1 MFSGKR
7 ILLGVCGGIAAYKTA
22 NLVRLFIKAGAE
34 VKVVM
39 TPASKDFVTPLTL
52 ATLSKNPVHFDFINE
67 DNGELSWNNHVDLG
81 KWADLMVVAPATAST
96 LSKMAQGTC
105 DNLLLATYLSC
116 PSPVYVAPA
125 MDLDMYAHPTTAA
138 TLKTLQ
144 EHKVHVIPVNSGFLA
159 SGLEGEGRMAEPEEI
174 VAFIENKIRESLP
187 LKGRKILVTAGPT
200 RESIDP
206 VRFLSNRSTGT
217 MGYQIALKAF
227 ELGAEVVLI
236 SGPVCPIKLP
246 SPIQRI
252 EVESAFEMSSEVR
265 KYFSSS
271 DCFVSTAAVADFTPL
286 VVAEHKI
293 KKGENSL
300 NIELKKTEDILA
312 SAGKLKS
319 EGQILIGFALES
331 DNGIESAKSKLE
343 RKNLDAIALNSLE
356 VKGAGFGN
364 STNQLTLFFKDSKQ
378 VKLPLADKSII
389 AAQFWEALIDAVL

>member
-1 MFSGKR
+1 
-7 ILLGVCGGIAAYKTA
+7 
-22 NLVRLFIKAGAE
+22 
-34 VKVVM
+34 M
-39 TPASKDFVTPLTL
+39 TPASKDFITPLTL
-52 ATLSKNPVHFDFINE
+52 ATLSKNPVHFDFVNE

-138 TLKTLQ
+138 TLKSLQ

-236 SGPVCPIKLP
+236 SGPVFPIKLP

-265 KYFSSS
+265 KHFSSS

-319 EGQILIGFALES
+319 EGQILVGFALES

-364 STNQLTLFFKDSKQ
+364 STNQLTLFFKDSEQ

>member
-1 MFSGKR
+1 
-7 ILLGVCGGIAAYKTA
+7 
-22 NLVRLFIKAGAE
+22 
-34 VKVVM
+34 VM

-52 ATLSKNPVHFDFINE
+52 ATLSKNPVHFDFVNE
-67 DNGELSWNNHVDLG
+67 DNGELSWNNHVELG

-144 EHKVHVIPVNSGFLA
+144 NHKVHVIPVNSGFLA

-187 LKGRKILVTAGPT
+187 LKGKKILVTAGPT

-246 SPIQRI
+246 SSIQRI
-252 EVESAFEMSSEVR
+252 EVESAFEMSSAVH
-265 KYFSSS
+265 KHFSSS

-286 VVAEHKI
+286 AVAEHKI

-319 EGQILIGFALES
+319 ENQILIGFALES
-331 DNGIESAKSKLE
+331 DNGVESAQSKLE

-378 VKLPLADKSII
+378 VKLPLDDKSII
-389 AAQFWEALIDAVL
+389 ASQFWEALIDAVL

>member
-1 MFSGKR
+1 MLSGKR

-52 ATLSKNPVHFDFINE
+52 ATLSNNPVHFDFIKE
-67 DNGELSWNNHVDLG
+67 DNGELSWNNHVELG
-81 KWADLMVVAPATAST
+81 KWADLMVVAPTTAST

-116 PSPVYVAPA
+116 PSAVYVSPA

-138 TLKTLQ
+138 TLKTLKK
-144 EHKVHVIPVNSGFLA
+144 HKVHVIPVNSGFLA

-174 VAFIENKIRESLP
+174 LAFIENKIRESLP
-187 LKGRKILVTAGPT
+187 LKGKKILVTAGPT

-227 ELGAEVVLI
+227 ELGAEVILI
-236 SGPVCPIKLP
+236 SGPVFPVKLP
-246 SPIQRI
+246 SSIQRI

-271 DCFVSTAAVADFTPL
+271 DCFVSTAAVADFTPSE
-286 VVAEHKI
+286 VAEHKI
-293 KKGENSL
+293 KKGENLLSL
-300 NIELKKTEDILA
+300 QLKKTEDILA
-312 SAGKLKS
+312 ALGKLKS
-319 EGQILIGFALES
+319 EDQVVIGFALES
-331 DNGIESAKSKLE
+331 DKGVESAKSKLE

-356 VKGAGFGN
+356 VEGAGFGK
-364 STNQLTLFFKDSKQ
+364 STNQLVLFFKDSRQ
-378 VKLPLADKSII
+378 VMLPLADKSII
-389 AAQFWEALIDAVL
+389 ASQFWETLIDSVL

>member
-1 MFSGKR
+1 MLSGKR
-7 ILLGVCGGIAAYKTA
+7 ILLGVCGGIAAYKMA

-52 ATLSKNPVHFDFINE
+52 TTLSKNPVHFDFIKE
-67 DNGELSWNNHVDLG
+67 DNGELSWNNHVELG

-125 MDLDMYAHPTTAA
+125 MDLDMYAHSTTAA
-138 TLKTLQ
+138 TLKTLM

-174 VAFIENKIRESLP
+174 VVFIEKTIRESLP
-187 LKGRKILVTAGPT
+187 LKGKKILVTAGPT

-236 SGPVCPIKLP
+236 SGPVCPLKLP
-246 SPIQRI
+246 SSIQRI
-252 EVESAFEMSSEVR
+252 EVECAFEMSSEVH
-265 KYFSSS
+265 KHFSSS
-271 DCFVSTAAVADFTPL
+271 DCFISTAAVADFTPSK
-286 VVAEHKI
+286 VAEQKI

-300 NIELKKTEDILA
+300 NLQLKKTEDILA
-312 SAGKLKS
+312 TVGKLKS
-319 EGQILIGFALES
+319 ENQVLIGFALES
-331 DNGIESAKSKLE
+331 DNGVESAISKLE

-356 VKGAGFGN
+356 VKGAGFGK
-364 STNQLTLFFKDSKQ
+364 STNQLTLFLKDSRQ

-389 AAQFWEALIDAVL
+389 ASQFWEVLIDSVL

>member
-1 MFSGKR
+1 MLSGKR

-67 DNGELSWNNHVDLG
+67 LNGELSWNNHVELG
-81 KWADLMVVAPATAST
+81 KWADLMIVAPATAST

-144 EHKVHVIPVNSGFLA
+144 KHEVHVIPVNSGFLA

-174 VAFIENKIRESLP
+174 KSFIENKIRESLP
-187 LKGRKILVTAGPT
+187 LKGKKILVTAGPT

-227 ELGAEVVLI
+227 ELGAEVILI
-236 SGPVCPIKLP
+236 SGPVRPIKLP
-246 SPIQRI
+246 SSIQRI

-265 KYFSSS
+265 KHFSSS
-271 DCFVSTAAVADFTPL
+271 DCFVSTAAVADFTPSA
-286 VVAEHKI
+286 VAEHKI
-293 KKGENSL
+293 KKGEN
-300 NIELKKTEDILA
+300 ILA
-312 SAGKLKS
+312 SVGKLKS
-319 EGQILIGFALES
+319 EDQILIGFALES
-331 DNGIESAKSKLE
+331 DDGVESAQSKLK

-364 STNQLTLFFKDSKQ
+364 STNELTLFFKDAQQ

-389 AAQFWEALIDAVL
+389 ASQFWKALTGTVL

>member
-1 MFSGKR
+1 
-7 ILLGVCGGIAAYKTA
+7 
-22 NLVRLFIKAGAE
+22 
-34 VKVVM
+34 
-39 TPASKDFVTPLTL
+39 
-52 ATLSKNPVHFDFINE
+52 
-67 DNGELSWNNHVDLG
+67 
-81 KWADLMVVAPATAST
+81 
-96 LSKMAQGTC
+96 
-105 DNLLLATYLSC
+105 
-116 PSPVYVAPA
+116 
-125 MDLDMYAHPTTAA
+125 
-138 TLKTLQ
+138 
-144 EHKVHVIPVNSGFLA
+144 VIPVNTGFLA

-174 VAFIENKIRESLP
+174 VAFIDNKIRESLP
-187 LKGRKILVTAGPT
+187 LKGKKILVTAGPT
-200 RESIDP
+200 REPIDP

-246 SPIQRI
+246 SSIQRI

-286 VVAEHKI
+286 IEAEHKI

-319 EGQILIGFALES
+319 DGQILIGFALES
-331 DNGIESAKSKLE
+331 DNGVESAKSKLE
-343 RKNLDAIALNSLE
+343 RKNLDVIALNSLE

-389 AAQFWEALIDAVL
+389 ASQFWEALIDAVL